1 MKKFLLL
8 FTLFISRSLLSAD
21 ASDLKGLEDKVIAL
35 ANEYKP
41 SLAKSILSIKIVTRT
56 EGNSLF
62 SAIYKAEFN
71 QPEPQPGEFD
81 FVSAHSRAPKPTPM
95 AYRENQLCSFSFKPH
110 DATEMLELLRCLHH
124 QREQIGSAQKQE

>member
-21 ASDLKGLEDKVIAL
+21 ASDLKGLEGKVIAL
-35 ANEYKP
+35 ANEYQP
-41 SLAKSILSIKIVTRT
+41 YLAKSILSIKIVTRT
-56 EGNSLF
+56 EGNNLF

-71 QPEPQPGEFD
+71 QPEPQPEEFD

-95 AYRENQLCSFSFKPH
+95 ACRKNQLSSFSFKPH
-110 DATEMLELLRCLHH
+110 DATEMLELLTCLYH